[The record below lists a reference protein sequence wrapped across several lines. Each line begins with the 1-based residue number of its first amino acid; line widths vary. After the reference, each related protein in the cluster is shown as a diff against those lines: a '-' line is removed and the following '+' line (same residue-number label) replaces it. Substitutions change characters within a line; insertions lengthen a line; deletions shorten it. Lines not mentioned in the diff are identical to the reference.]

1 MKSSPATEFNEVRRV
16 ARELLPTH
24 SLSVVEAEETPGES
38 QGQLRLNREGQSLL
52 VLITGTAL
60 TGDHGEVQGIVCFF
74 EDVTQIIRVERM
86 EAWREVACRIAHE
99 IKSPLTPIQL
109 AAERLHRRFAPQIHD
124 HREVFDECVHSV
136 VQEVEAIKRLVNE
149 FSTFARLP
157 AADHRPED
165 LNGLVQNLAL
175 FDTAH
180 RDIEFI
186 WQPDRTLPLLD
197 LDREGIKRVL
207 RNLLDNAVAACREAE
222 MASQVG
228 SKSQSVISVPWVLPV
243 SKWRITAAASLPKSK
258 IGCSSP
264 TFPQRKKGQG

>member
-1 MKSSPATEFNEVRRV
+1 
-16 ARELLPTH
+16 
-24 SLSVVEAEETPGES
+24 
-38 QGQLRLNREGQSLL
+38 

-60 TGDHGEVQGIVCFF
+60 TDDRGEVLGVVCFF

-99 IKSPLTPIQL
+99 IKNPLTPIQL

-136 VQEVEAIKRLVNE
+136 AQEVKAIKRLVNE

-165 LNGLVQNLAL
+165 LNGLIQETLAL

-186 WQPDRTLPLLD
+186 
-197 LDREGIKRVL
+197 
-207 RNLLDNAVAACREAE
+207 
-222 MASQVG
+222 
-228 SKSQSVISVPWVLPV
+228 
-243 SKWRITAAASLPKSK
+243 
-258 IGCSSP
+258 SS
-264 TFPQRKKGQG
+264 RSRLHC